1 MTIHEAI
8 VRLDALKHNTYSDA
22 EKRRWLSQLDG
33 IICNM
38 VLDTHEGGPEEVFQG
53 YDQNTP
59 GDTVLLIPAPYDDIY
74 IRHLEAEIDYHNGEL
89 ERYNNS
95 ALLFEAAWN
104 AFERYWNRTH
114 LPKGENWRFQ

>member
-38 VLDTHEGGPEEVFQG
+38 VLDTHEGGPGEPFAPF
-53 YDQNTP
+53 TP
-59 GDTVLLIPAPYDDIY
+59 DTPMATVLSAPEPYDEVY
-74 IRHLEAEIDYHNGEL
+74 LRQLEQQIA
-89 ERYNNS
+89 RKS
-95 ALLFEAAWN
+95 VV
-104 AFERYWNRTH
+104 
-114 LPKGENWRFQ
+114 